1 MKTGEQKLR
10 KAINFAVKNP
20 AYIDYAEIYQELK
33 HTLKD
38 YHEATL
44 SKDWDK
50 AYDLSITLVDLSH
63 SLEDAAQKMLYEQ
76 K

>member
-1 MKTGEQKLR
+1 MNETLK
-10 KAINFAVKNP
+10 KAINFALNNP
-20 AYIDYAEIYQELK
+20 QYIDYAEIYQELK
-33 HTLKD
+33 NTLKD

-44 SKDWDK
+44 KRDWDK

-63 SLEDAAQKMLYEQ
+63 DLEDAAQRMLYDQ

>member
-1 MKTGEQKLR
+1 MNETLK
-10 KAINFAVKNP
+10 KAINFAVNHPK
-20 AYIDYAEIYQELK
+20 YIDYAEIYQELK

-44 SKDWDK
+44 KRDWDN

-63 SLEDAAQKMLYEQ
+63 DLETAAQKMLYDQ

>member
-1 MKTGEQKLR
+1 MNETLK
-10 KAINFAVKNP
+10 KAINFAVNNP
-20 AYIDYAEIYQELK
+20 SYIDYAEIYTELK
-33 HTLKD
+33 HTLKE

-44 SKDWDK
+44 KRDWDK

-63 SLEDAAQKMLYEQ
+63 DLEDAAQRMLYDQ

>member
-1 MKTGEQKLR
+1 MNKTLK
-10 KAINFAVKNP
+10 KAINFAVNNP
-20 AYIDYAEIYQELK
+20 EYIDYAEIYQELK
-33 HTLKD
+33 HALKD

-44 SKDWDK
+44 KRDWDK

-63 SLEDAAQKMLYEQ
+63 DLETAAQKMLYDQ